1 MRVDSAMSFPDIEDK
16 IKGFVT
22 KLSHMDIANLKN
34 EELDSLESSNSIPCG
49 IVRRIALD
57 ELIKKQ

>member
-22 KLSHMDIANLKN
+22 KLSHMDIANLKS
-34 EELDSLESSNSIPCG
+34 EELDSLESSNTIP
-49 IVRRIALD
+49 
-57 ELIKKQ
+57 